1 MFKQSRT
8 ISKKTREIE
17 IVDFKDN
24 FGVFRFS
31 EKGIDFFGVFPN
43 NVVYIGDSVV
53 HPDNFEG
60 EGKIKTFVEGMCDVG
75 CFRNYKVFAMLGVLG
90 FWNCKVFAML
100 KDCFW

>member
-1 MFKQSRT
+1 MLSKVVNISFSTNRAQFEMFKQSRT

-24 FGVFRFS
+24 FGVFRFA
-31 EKGIDFFGVFPN
+31 EKGIDFFGVFPK

-60 EGKIKTFVEGMCDVG
+60 EGKIKTFVEGTCDVG
-75 CFRNYKVFAMLGVLG
+75 CFRISKL
-90 FWNCKVFAML
+90 
-100 KDCFW
+100 